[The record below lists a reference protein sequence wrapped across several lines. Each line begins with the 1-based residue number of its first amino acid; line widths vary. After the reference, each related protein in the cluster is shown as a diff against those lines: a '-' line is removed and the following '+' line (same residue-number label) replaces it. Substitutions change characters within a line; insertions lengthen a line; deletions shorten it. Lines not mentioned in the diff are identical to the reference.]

1 MPRIAIIHPEANFNN
16 NPNLGGIIDMLVEA
30 GYFVDIYGRRADY
43 VDQRHPSAAVTVTL
57 TTVPGAYQ
65 HDFPVIL
72 PSIAK
77 VDPRRSASEIASQLP
92 RPDMIIG
99 IDRGIIEATALGREW
114 GIPVGL
120 ISYEI
125 WFADETSQQ
134 FKDPEIAACRDLDFV
149 VCQDFVRGLALCTEN
164 RISEDKLIN
173 IPVAGRGVRR
183 AERSKAIHQLLGLD
197 PSLRLAL
204 YMGELSGGWTGI
216 DEILTSTV
224 SWPPGW
230 VLVLHHRYGNGMAID
245 LVGKVLR
252 GSSRNVVFSPFP
264 SLPISEMSQ
273 LLSAVDVGIAF
284 YRANPD
290 SPMTGKN
297 LSFIGM
303 ASGKFS
309 TYLQHGVPVIIN
321 ELGEMSDHVRRSG
334 LGAVVSHGNQI
345 PSVLEKFSSHPGELN
360 SERCYQF
367 FAERLDVA
375 VRGRPLIEKIQSLLS
390 QSRAVG
396 ANAR

>member
-1 MPRIAIIHPEANFNN
+1 MARIAIIHPEGNINN
-16 NPNLGGIIDMLVEA
+16 NPNMAGIIDMLVEA
-30 GYFVDIYGRRADY
+30 GHLVDIYARRADHC
-43 VDQRHPSAAVTVTL
+43 DQRHPSSAVTVTL
-57 TTVPGAYQ
+57 TSVPGEF
-65 HDFPVIL
+65 DNDCPVLL

-77 VDPRRSASEIASQLP
+77 VDPHYAASEVSVHLP
-92 RPDMIIG
+92 RPDVIIG
-99 IDRGIIEATALGREW
+99 VDRGIIEATALGREW

-183 AERSKAIHQLLGLD
+183 TERSKAIHELLGLD
-197 PSLRLAL
+197 PSVRLAL
-204 YMGELSGGWTGI
+204 YMGELSGAWTGI
-216 DEILTSTV
+216 DEILASTV
-224 SWPPGW
+224 NWPPGW
-230 VLVLHHRYGNGMAID
+230 VLVLHHRYGNGTAIN
-245 LVGKVLR
+245 LVSKVLR
-252 GSSRNVVFSPFP
+252 GARPNVVFSPFP

-284 YRANPD
+284 YRANPNN
-290 SPMTGKN
+290 PMTGKN

-345 PSVLEKFSSHPGELN
+345 PSALEKFSSHPGELN
-360 SERCYQF
+360 SERCYRF

-375 VRGRPLIEKIQSLLS
+375 VRGRPLLEKIQSLSS
-390 QSRAVG
+390 QPRAAG
-396 ANAR
+396 ASAR